1 MMPGSCFDTVS
12 ERYLSLIQ
20 SHLTEVG
27 LTSRA
32 TDPAEW
38 DYIYSSQELI
48 ALNSSS
54 SLKEKRRRARIFE
67 NRYSPKVI
75 PFSPNTWSESLL
87 DRCLMVAEGWVEEN
101 NVKVGS
107 LDEDSDCLRDHR
119 FTLSLLEHFDKHPN
133 MRGVLVEVEER
144 PVALALVE
152 LERGSNILLSHVEKA
167 VLQAV
172 PENAFSRGIY
182 PFALRA
188 YVDLWTEGGFEL
200 VNRESDD
207 GIPGL
212 RESKNLYRPVEWR
225 KKFVISE
232 ICV

>member
-1 MMPGSCFDTVS
+1 MGLVRRWEQTNDGCGRWLLLPPLFRALPDSIEQLALVMQLVLKMMPGSCFDTVS

-119 FTLSLLEHFDKHPN
+119 FTLSLLEHFDK
-133 MRGVLVEVEER
+133 
-144 PVALALVE
+144 
-152 LERGSNILLSHVEKA
+152 
-167 VLQAV
+167 
-172 PENAFSRGIY
+172 
-182 PFALRA
+182 
-188 YVDLWTEGGFEL
+188 
-200 VNRESDD
+200 
-207 GIPGL
+207 
-212 RESKNLYRPVEWR
+212 
-225 KKFVISE
+225 
-232 ICV
+232 